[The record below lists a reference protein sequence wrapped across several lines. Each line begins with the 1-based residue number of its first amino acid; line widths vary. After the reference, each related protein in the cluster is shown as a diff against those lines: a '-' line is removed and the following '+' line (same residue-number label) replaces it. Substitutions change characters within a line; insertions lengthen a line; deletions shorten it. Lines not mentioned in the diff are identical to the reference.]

1 MDAEN
6 FHGAP
11 GINLYRGLS
20 NFRHVAENL
29 NGYWV
34 GTGFMSDGNHYAGES
49 AKSEAIEDFG
59 FSRTWGWAMLYKLS
73 PDARITEL
81 APVESMTLQ
90 RFITEVRRHHDADPS
105 DLQAIHQDARQV
117 GLRAVL
123 LNHHMMVNSEEDHYV
138 VYNND
143 TLVYSEA
150 FTPQAFGLP
159 QATNSAS
166 ADAQH
171 DAVSQTHRT
180 SSIDSDNRLAKKIP
194 VRAGQGAGALRG
206 GNTMTTGHIKARKSQ
221 LLAYIKYTPAFE
233 RDYRDFEHH
242 DIQQILDEFERRDP
256 VGYRLCVDRMDIHG
270 LRRRFRYSDF
280 R

>member
-1 MDAEN
+1 MVSLNQTLSTYPTRAVALRALSQAVFNNQGAITGLDAEN

-59 FSRTWGWAMLYKLS
+59 FSRTWGWAMIYKLC

-105 DLQAIHQDARQV
+105 DLQAIHQDPRQV

-123 LNHHMMVNSEEDHYV
+123 LDYDVMVNSEEDHYV

-159 QATNSAS
+159 QATNLAS

-171 DAVSQTHRT
+171 DAVSQLHRT
-180 SSIDSDNRLAKKIP
+180 SSMDSDNRLAIKYQSARDK
-194 VRAGQGAGALRG
+194 VRALYAGG
-206 GNTMTTGHIKARKSQ
+206 
-221 LLAYIKYTPAFE
+221 TP
-233 RDYRDFEHH
+233 
-242 DIQQILDEFERRDP
+242 
-256 VGYRLCVDRMDIHG
+256 
-270 LRRRFRYSDF
+270 
-280 R
+280 